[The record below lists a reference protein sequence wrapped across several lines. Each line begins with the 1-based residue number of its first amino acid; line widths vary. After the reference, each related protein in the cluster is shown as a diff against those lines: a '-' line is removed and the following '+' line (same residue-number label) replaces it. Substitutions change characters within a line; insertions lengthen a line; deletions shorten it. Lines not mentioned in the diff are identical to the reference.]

1 MPEVNLRINRKLF
14 NDIYF
19 PYLFDYSHRY
29 EVYYGGAGSGKSV
42 FIAQKLVIKALR
54 QKRKVL
60 IVRKVMGTQKDS
72 CWQLILDTLTKFKII
87 SYCSMNKTNFSIE
100 LPNGSQFLFK
110 GLDNPEKIKS
120 IVGITDIWCE
130 EASEFIVEDIGQLD
144 LRLRANADNLQMIF
158 SFNPISKINWT
169 YKRWFEKPTED
180 ANTFILKSTYM
191 DNRFLPQEYIAA
203 LENMKETNYTYWQI
217 YANGEFSSLDKLI
230 FTNWEVNSNVE
241 GIPTNLP
248 LLVGLDFGYV
258 NDPSAMIVS
267 RIDENNKVI
276 YVTDEIY
283 ERGLLNNEIAERII
297 YKGLAKEVIIAD
309 SAEQKS
315 IEEIKRLGVPRI
327 KPAAKGQ
334 GSILQGIQ
342 KLQQYK
348 LLVSPSCR
356 NFIIELQNYSWEKDK
371 GSGEYINKPQDSFN
385 HCCDALRYSLQCLD
399 NKQKLQTISKAA
411 LGL

>member
-1 MPEVNLRINRKLF
+1 MPNVNLNLSRKLF
-14 NDIYF
+14 NDAYY
-19 PYLFDYSHRY
+19 PYLLDYSHRY

-54 QKRKVL
+54 QKRKML

-72 CWQLILDTLTKFKII
+72 CWQLIIDVLTKFKVMD
-87 SYCSMNKTNFSIE
+87 YCSMNKTNFMIE

-110 GLDNPEKIKS
+110 GLDNQEKIKS

-130 EASEFIVEDIGQLD
+130 EASEFVVEDIEQLD
-144 LRLRANADNLQMIF
+144 LRLRANATNLQMIF

-169 YKRWFEKPTED
+169 YKRWFEKPCD
-180 ANTFILKSTYM
+180 DDNTLIIKTTYM
-191 DNRFLPQEYIAA
+191 DNKFLPKEYVDA
-203 LENMKETNYTYWQI
+203 LERMKETNYTYWQI

-230 FTNWEVNSNVE
+230 FTNWEVYQDD
-241 GIPTNLP
+241 ITPTNLP
-248 LLVGLDFGYV
+248 VLVGLDFGFV
-258 NDPSAMIVS
+258 NDPSAMVIS
-267 RIDENNKVI
+267 RIDEDKKII
-276 YVTDEIY
+276 YVVDEMY

-315 IEEIKRLGVPRI
+315 IEEIRRLGVPRI

-348 LLVSPSCR
+348 LLVSPTCR

-371 GSGEYINKPQDSFN
+371 SSGEYMNKPQDSFN

>member
-1 MPEVNLRINRKLF
+1 MPNVSLNISRKLF
-14 NDIYF
+14 NDKYF
-19 PYLFDYSHRY
+19 PYLSDYSHRY

-60 IVRKVMGTQKDS
+60 VVRKVMGTQKDS
-72 CWQLILDTLTKFKII
+72 CWQLIIDILSKFKIMD
-87 SYCSMNKTNFSIE
+87 YCITNKTNFTIE

-110 GLDNPEKIKS
+110 GLDNQEKIKS

-130 EASEFIVEDIGQLD
+130 EASEFVVEDIEQLD

-169 YKRWFEKPTED
+169 YRRWFEKPCED
-180 ANTFILKSTYM
+180 DKTLIIKSTYQ
-191 DNRFLPQEYIAA
+191 DNKFLPQEYIDA
-203 LENMKETNYTYWQI
+203 LERMRETNFTYWQI

-230 FTNWEVNSNVE
+230 FTNWELYQDGN
-241 GIPTNLP
+241 IPTNIP
-248 LLVGLDFGYV
+248 LLVGLDFGYI

-267 RIDENNKVI
+267 RIDEANKII
-276 YVTDEIY
+276 YVIDEMY
-283 ERGLLNNEIAERII
+283 ERGLLNNEIADRII
-297 YKGLAKEVIIAD
+297 YKGLSKEVIIAD

-315 IEEIKRLGVPRI
+315 IEEIRRLGVPRI

-348 LLVSPSCR
+348 LLVSPTCR

-371 GSGEYINKPQDSFN
+371 SGEYVNKPQDSFN

>member
-1 MPEVNLRINRKLF
+1 MPNVSLNISRKLF
-14 NDIYF
+14 NDKYF
-19 PYLFDYSHRY
+19 PYLSDYSHRY

-42 FIAQKLVIKALR
+42 FIAQKLVVKALR

-60 IVRKVMGTQKDS
+60 VVRKVMGTQKDS
-72 CWQLILDTLTKFKII
+72 CWQLIIDILSKFKIMD
-87 SYCSMNKTNFSIE
+87 YCITNKTNFTIE

-110 GLDNPEKIKS
+110 GLDNQEKIKS

-130 EASEFIVEDIGQLD
+130 EASEFVVEDIEQLD

-169 YKRWFEKPTED
+169 YRRWFEKPCED
-180 ANTFILKSTYM
+180 DKTLIIKSTYQ
-191 DNRFLPQEYIAA
+191 DNKFLPQEYIDA
-203 LENMKETNYTYWQI
+203 LERMRETNFTYWQI

-230 FTNWEVNSNVE
+230 FTNWELYQDGN
-241 GIPTNLP
+241 IPTNIP
-248 LLVGLDFGYV
+248 LLVGLDFGYI

-267 RIDENNKVI
+267 RIDEANKII
-276 YVTDEIY
+276 YVIDEMY
-283 ERGLLNNEIAERII
+283 ERGLLNNEIADRII
-297 YKGLAKEVIIAD
+297 YKGLSKEVIIAD

-315 IEEIKRLGVPRI
+315 IEEIRRLGVPRI
-327 KPAAKGQ
+327 KSAAKGQ

-348 LLVSPSCR
+348 LLVSPTCR

-371 GSGEYINKPQDSFN
+371 SGEYVNKPQDSFN

>member
-1 MPEVNLRINRKLF
+1 MPDVKLNISRRLF
-14 NDIYF
+14 NDAYY
-19 PYLFDYSHRY
+19 PYLLDYSHRY

-54 QKRKVL
+54 QKRKILV
-60 IVRKVMGTQKDS
+60 VRKVMGTQKDS
-72 CWQLILDTLTKFKII
+72 CWQLIIDILTKFKVMD
-87 SYCSMNKTNFSIE
+87 YCSMNKTNFMIE

-110 GLDNPEKIKS
+110 GLDNQEKIKS

-130 EASEFIVEDIGQLD
+130 EASEFVVEDIEQLD
-144 LRLRANADNLQMIF
+144 LRLRASAADLQMIF

-169 YKRWFEKPTED
+169 YKRWFEKPCED
-180 ANTFILKSTYM
+180 DNTLIIKTTYM
-191 DNRFLPQEYIAA
+191 DNRFLPKEYVAA
-203 LENMKETNYTYWQI
+203 LERMKETNYTYWQI

-230 FTNWEVNSNVE
+230 FTNWEVYQDDV
-241 GIPTNLP
+241 PTNLP
-248 LLVGLDFGYV
+248 ILVGLDFGFI
-258 NDPSAMIVS
+258 NDPSAMVIS
-267 RIDENNKVI
+267 RIDEDNKII
-276 YVTDEIY
+276 YVYDEMY

-315 IEEIKRLGVPRI
+315 IEEIRRLGVQRI

-348 LLVSPSCR
+348 LLVSPTCR

-371 GSGEYINKPQDSFN
+371 SSGEYVNKPQDSFN

>member
-1 MPEVNLRINRKLF
+1 MPNVNLNISRKLF
-14 NDIYF
+14 NDIYY
-19 PYLFDYSHRY
+19 PYLTDYSHRY

-42 FIAQKLVIKALR
+42 FIAQKLVVKALR
-54 QKRKVL
+54 QKRKILV
-60 IVRKVMGTQKDS
+60 VRKVMGTQKDS
-72 CWQLILDTLTKFKII
+72 CWQLILDTLTRFKIMD
-87 SYCSMNKTNFSIE
+87 YCSTNKTNFIIE

-110 GLDNPEKIKS
+110 GLDNQEKIKS

-130 EASEFIVEDIGQLD
+130 EASEFVVEDIEQLD
-144 LRLRANADNLQMIF
+144 LRLRANANNLQMIF

-169 YKRWFEKPTED
+169 YKRWFEKPCED
-180 ANTFILKSTYM
+180 ENTLIVKSTYL
-191 DNRFLPQEYIAA
+191 DNRFLPKEYIDA
-203 LENMKETNYTYWQI
+203 LERMKETNYTYWQI

-230 FTNWEVNSNVE
+230 FTNWEVYQD
-241 GIPTNLP
+241 GATPTNLP
-248 LLVGLDFGYV
+248 LLVGLDFGYI
-258 NDPSAMIVS
+258 NDPSAMIVA
-267 RIDENNKVI
+267 RIDEDNKII
-276 YVTDEIY
+276 YVIDEMY

-315 IEEIKRLGVPRI
+315 IEEIRRLGVPRI

-348 LLVSPSCR
+348 LLVSPTCR

-371 GSGEYINKPQDSFN
+371 SGEYVNKPQDSFN